1 MNNVLQGQSFHELSS
16 VTSSGTAV
24 FITVDFM
31 NKVTSGGRD
40 SIYRNRYFVNNNV
53 LQEQS
58 FLSRIKLCH
67 VVRNN
72 SVRNHRFDE

>member
-1 MNNVLQGQSFHELSS
+1 MNNVLQEQSFHELSS
-16 VTSSGTAV
+16 VTSPGTAV

-31 NKVTSGGRD
+31 NKVTSGIAFIVTD
-40 SIYRNRYFVNNNV
+40 FVNNNV

>member
-31 NKVTSGGRD
+31 NKVTSGIAFIVTD
-40 SIYRNRYFVNNNV
+40 FVNNNV